1 MPSTRLVSSLALV
14 ALSLLVI
21 SCVSKPVKPQAS
33 SEAPVAEEAVASD
46 AAVASN
52 AAQPSPQGAITETV
66 AGATP
71 APVVVVETPE
81 QLRERLRLEQLQAF
95 GPDPYLT
102 NAPQVPEQVSAE
114 FSSAMALLNS
124 GDASAEAELVRLNDA
139 YPGFSGPAY
148 NLAILKS
155 SREDYKGALVHA
167 EAAISRNPNNLQ
179 ARALKAFLHRELGNF
194 ALAEKEY
201 LDIISQWGGFL
212 PAYRNLGILYDLYM
226 GRITDA
232 LVYYRKYNE
241 LLAEPDKQV
250 AGWSADIERQV
261 MEKQSRE
268 AAAAESAALEA
279 AAVAASEA
287 AQQEVAPQQQE
298 ASGVGV
304 PAEPAVEAGGN
315 P

>member
-1 MPSTRLVSSLALV
+1 M
-14 ALSLLVI
+14 
-21 SCVSKPVKPQAS
+21 
-33 SEAPVAEEAVASD
+33 AEE

-52 AAQPSPQGAITETV
+52 AAQPSPQGATTETV

-102 NAPQVPEQVSAE
+102 NAPQVPEQASAE

-201 LDIISQWGGFL
+201 MDIISQWGGFL

-298 ASGVGV
+298 ASGVEV